1 MSEAAVL
8 DIAARTLWI
17 AAKLAGP
24 FLVTSLAVGV
34 AIGLVQSITQLQEQT
49 LTFVPKFVATGV
61 VVIVAGS
68 WMLNEMVF
76 FTQELLDMVPDLVH

>member
-24 FLVTSLAVGV
+24 FLATSLAVGV
-34 AIGLVQSITQLQEQT
+34 AIGLIQSITQLQEQT

-76 FTQELLDMVPDLVH
+76 FTQELMGLVPDLVH

>member
-1 MSEAAVL
+1 
-8 DIAARTLWI
+8 
-17 AAKLAGP
+17 
-24 FLVTSLAVGV
+24 VGV

-61 VVIVAGS
+61 VIIVAGS